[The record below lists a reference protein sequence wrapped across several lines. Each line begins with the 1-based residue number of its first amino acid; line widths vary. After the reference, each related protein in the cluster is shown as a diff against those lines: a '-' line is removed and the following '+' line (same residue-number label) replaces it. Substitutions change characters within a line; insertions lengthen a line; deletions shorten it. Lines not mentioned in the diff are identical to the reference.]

1 MTSMTKIL
9 AIAMLSL
16 GLGRTGLQAE
26 TLVEKAENPV
36 ATKEAQAPTTMHAY
50 FVGNS
55 LIGSITLDRL
65 HEIMDKQG
73 IDLQFGSNL
82 KGGTALTK
90 HMAMLEKGERG
101 EKTEKAV
108 HFETNKPVGGKYEPG
123 GRWSDPLP
131 KRFGNYFKAI
141 SEHKWDVLVL
151 QTGFASDPEPE
162 TAAFRK
168 FVDYAIKHKT
178 VKQIYVYTN
187 WLQRPV
193 LRDAS
198 GKNTGKFGLLDFAA
212 TWEGRAPLP
221 RGGMPMLR
229 VTKKGY
235 HDFVRKMNG
244 EYAGKLASPI
254 RMLPLGDV
262 FSELDKR
269 VKAGKIPGIEALYER
284 DPDRVPL
291 WDEKLK
297 ERLGANIFYAD
308 RVHPVKRPHTGAT
321 IGNYVYGLMYYAV
334 LTGRTPVGL
343 SGTEY
348 QLDDKK
354 DKELIRALQEAV
366 WDVVS
371 NHPFTGLRKLEA
383 AARTK

>member
-1 MTSMTKIL
+1 MMNSKKAL

-16 GLGRTGLQAE
+16 SLGCTGLQAE
-26 TLVEKAENPV
+26 KLAAKAEKPV
-36 ATKEAQAPTTMHAY
+36 AMKETKTPATMNAY

-65 HEIMDKQG
+65 HAIMDKQG
-73 IDLQFGSNL
+73 IDLQFGSHL

-90 HMAMLEKGERG
+90 HMAMLEKGE
-101 EKTEKAV
+101 KAS
-108 HFETNKPVGGKYEPG
+108 HFETNKLAGGKYEPG
-123 GRWSDPLP
+123 ERWGDPLP

-151 QTGFASDPEPE
+151 QPGFGSNPEPE
-162 TAAFRK
+162 TEAFRK
-168 FVDYAIKHKT
+168 FVDYAIKHKS

-193 LRDAS
+193 VRDAS
-198 GKNTGKFGLLDFAA
+198 GKVTGKSGLLDFAA
-212 TWEGRAPLP
+212 MWEDRVPLP
-221 RGGMPMLR
+221 RGGMPMCR

-235 HDFVRKMNG
+235 HDFLEKMNT

-254 RMLPLGDV
+254 RMMPLGDV

-269 VKAGKIPGIEALYER
+269 VKAGKIPGIEALYNR
-284 DPDRVPL
+284 DPERVPL
-291 WDEKLK
+291 WDEKRK
-297 ERLGANIFYAD
+297 EQLGANIFYAD

-321 IGNYVYGLMYYAV
+321 IGNYVYGLMYYSV

-343 SGTEY
+343 SGVNYE
-348 QLDDKK
+348 LDDEK
-354 DKELIRALQEAV
+354 DKELITALQQAV

-371 NHPFTGLRKLEA
+371 DHPFTGLKKPAPKTRKPA
-383 AARTK
+383 HGD